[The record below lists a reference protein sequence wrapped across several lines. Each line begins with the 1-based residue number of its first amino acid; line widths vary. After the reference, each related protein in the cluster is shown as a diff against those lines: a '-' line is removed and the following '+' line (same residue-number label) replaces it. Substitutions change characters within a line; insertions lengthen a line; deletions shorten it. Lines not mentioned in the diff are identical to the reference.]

1 MLSKSWSMGWEG
13 GPNITWLLWL
23 KVEKELFEN
32 TQDDGNKDF
41 GFFSSRRQ
49 VGPKLGNLKA
59 KNRCGWTDKCF
70 SMVTK
75 LGVSKH

>member
-1 MLSKSWSMGWEG
+1 
-13 GPNITWLLWL
+13 LLWL

-70 SMVTK
+70 
-75 LGVSKH
+75 